1 MTALL
6 LPLSASLVL
15 LPGCGVEAGGY
26 GHSLYQ
32 YFPFEEERSWEY
44 AMDDDSAGYILEVEK
59 VAATD
64 QQGVE
69 VATLE
74 YRKQGSDLLYSV
86 DWSSDANG
94 GVRIHGYSVQG
105 GDSVR
110 FDTPVQFADSQMSS
124 GDQVVTETQG
134 MTFTATL
141 QGIEECPNLWTS
153 EVWDCA
159 HITLDDGDGD
169 DMTGPPFA
177 GDWWGAGS
185 WNASRFQNTG
195 WSADWVLTR
204 AWYCDPDAQ
213 PCG

>member
-6 LPLSASLVL
+6 LPLSASLALVT
-15 LPGCGVEAGGY
+15 GCKPVTDVW
-26 GHSLYQ
+26 GHPLYE
-32 YFPFEEERSWEY
+32 YFPFDKERTWAY
-44 AMDDDSAGYILEVEK
+44 AMDDDSAGYVLAVEK

-74 YRKQGSDLLYSV
+74 YRKQDSDLLYSV

-94 GVRIHGYSVQG
+94 GVLIHGYTVQG

-110 FDTPVQFADSQMSS
+110 FDTAVQFANHEALA
-124 GDQVVTETQG
+124 GEQVVTETNG
-134 MTFTATL
+134 MTFTATFH
-141 QGIEECPNLWTS
+141 GIEECPNLWTS

-169 DMTGPPFA
+169 DMAGPPFA

-185 WNASRFQNTG
+185 WNASRFHTTG
-195 WSADWVLTR
+195 GSADWVLTS
-204 AWYCDPDAQ
+204 AWYCDPEAQ